1 MSPVGG
7 LLRTS
12 TLRFLASS
20 CHHSARFIHTLS
32 RPLPLL
38 QSQINLPS
46 LQILQTRSIK
56 ESIKSKIDFS
66 CYPKLEEKD
75 LEEDFVHG
83 SGPGGQKVNK
93 AHNCV
98 QLLHKPTGLRV
109 KCHISRDLQKN
120 RKVAR
125 ELLLE
130 KLDEHINGENS
141 VKSQLERIERER
153 ARKENTKRAKWREL
167 KKFYKEKETTE
178 QGSTEE
184 DNSSNARRDNQ
195 EPESIGQNSK
205 TSTNPV
211 N

>member
-12 TLRFLASS
+12 TLRFLVSS
-20 CHHSARFIHTLS
+20 CHHSARFIHTLP
-32 RPLPLL
+32 RPFPLL
-38 QSQINLPS
+38 TSQIHLPS
-46 LQILQTRSIK
+46 PQILQIRSIK
-56 ESIKSKIDFS
+56 DSIKSKIDFS
-66 CYPKLEEKD
+66 RYPKLDEQD

-109 KCHISRDLQKN
+109 KCHISRELQKN

-153 ARKENTKRAKWREL
+153 TRKEEAKRAKWREL

-178 QGSTEE
+178 QE
-184 DNSSNARRDNQ
+184 
-195 EPESIGQNSK
+195 
-205 TSTNPV
+205 STNPV